1 MSISLPTL
9 DEIAHQQVDPILR
22 TDKRSGDGMGYLTI
36 YEHYFAPLRDELVNF
51 LEIGVNTG
59 GSMQLWL
66 YYFPNAHITGVDIVH
81 KTRPEESARYRFI
94 QGDQASVPFWNR
106 IIPTLQKLDVVIDD
120 GGHIAGQ
127 IETSFKCLWPIVK
140 SGGYYVIED
149 LGAAYN
155 PEAQTPGLGN
165 HLQFIKDF
173 IDHINLGRAGV
184 ESLHFYRELC
194 ILRKK

>member
-1 MSISLPTL
+1 MNRPTL
-9 DEIAHQQVDPILR
+9 DEIAHQQVDPFLR
-22 TDKRSGDGMGYLTI
+22 TDKRTGDGMGYTPI
-36 YEHYFAPLRDELVNF
+36 YEKYFAPLRDELVNF

-59 GSMQLWL
+59 GSMIMWL
-66 YYFPNAHITGVDIVH
+66 EYFQNGHVTGVDIVP
-81 KTRPEESARYRFI
+81 KTRPQESERYRFI
-94 QGDQASVPFWNR
+94 QGDQASVPFWNSV
-106 IIPTLQKLDVVIDD
+106 IPTIGQLDIVVDD

-140 SGGYYVIED
+140 SGGYYIIED

-173 IDHINLGRAGV
+173 IDHINLSRAGV
-184 ESLHFYRELC
+184 ESLHFYRELA

>member
-1 MSISLPTL
+1 MNPTL
-9 DEIAHQQVDPILR
+9 DEIAHREVDPILR
-22 TDKRSGDGMGYLTI
+22 TDKRTGDGMGYTPV
-36 YEHYFAPLRDELVNF
+36 YERYFSPLRDEPITI

-59 GSMQLWL
+59 GSMLMWL
-66 YYFPNAHITGVDIVH
+66 DYFTNGKVIGVDIVP
-81 KTRPEESARYRFI
+81 KTRPPESHRYRFI
-94 QGDQASVPFWNR
+94 QGDQQSIPFWNSV
-106 IIPTLQKLDVVIDD
+106 IPSLGKLDIVIDD

-127 IETSFKCLWPIVK
+127 IENSFKCLWPIVK
-140 SGGYYVIED
+140 PGGYYCIED

-184 ESLHFYRELC
+184 DSLHFYRELA
-194 ILRKK
+194 IIKKK